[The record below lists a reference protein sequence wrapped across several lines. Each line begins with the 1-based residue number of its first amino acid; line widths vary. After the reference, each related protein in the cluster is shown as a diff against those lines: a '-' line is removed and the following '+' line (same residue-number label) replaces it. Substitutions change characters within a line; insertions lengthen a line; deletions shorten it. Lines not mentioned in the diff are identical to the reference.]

1 MKSMGVPAKVIQDF
15 QPFLSNMLGIIRGN
29 VYYNLVNWY
38 RLLTCMP
45 VGDTS
50 QFMETMMGVKQ
61 VRIMVSPWQQSLLS
75 ALQTLH
81 SDIEAQ
87 LGVIKST
94 APRYSIWTRLSVILS
109 ILQRSMCLIVGT
121 LSSFFM

>member
-1 MKSMGVPAKVIQDF
+1 MPANVIQDY

-38 RLLTCMP
+38 RLLACLP

-61 VRIMVSPWQQSLLS
+61 VRHGHCNISEIFADVD
-75 ALQTLH
+75 T
-81 SDIEAQ
+81 
-87 LGVIKST
+87 T
-94 APRYSIWTRLSVILS
+94 
-109 ILQRSMCLIVGT
+109 C
-121 LSSFFM
+121 

>member
-1 MKSMGVPAKVIQDF
+1 MRSMGVPAKVIQDF

-38 RLLTCMP
+38 RLLTCIP

-61 VRIMVSPWQQSLLS
+61 VTMETYSSGKVIIMFI
-75 ALQTLH
+75 
-81 SDIEAQ
+81 D
-87 LGVIKST
+87 T
-94 APRYSIWTRLSVILS
+94 A
-109 ILQRSMCLIVGT
+109 C
-121 LSSFFM
+121 